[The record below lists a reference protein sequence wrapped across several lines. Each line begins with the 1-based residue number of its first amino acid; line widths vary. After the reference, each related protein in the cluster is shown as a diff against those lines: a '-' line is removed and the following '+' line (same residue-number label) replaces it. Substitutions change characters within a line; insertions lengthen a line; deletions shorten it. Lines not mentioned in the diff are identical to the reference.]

1 MPDIEP
7 FSPRGMFH
15 EGWTAEVNDY
25 AIACGW
31 ALKGKQFI
39 VGDVAG
45 GLFAFEGDTGKIIWE
60 KENTHSGG
68 LLAMAIH
75 PEGEIFATSG
85 QDGNVQICNCHEG
98 KVIKTLDLGKG
109 WVEHLKWS
117 NDGLFLAI
125 ASSKKVY
132 VFNEIGEE
140 KWISED
146 HPITVSAITWSN
158 KNELATACYG
168 RVTFFDIIN
177 NKTNQK
183 LEWQGSLVSME
194 LSPD

>member
-75 PEGEIFATSG
+75 PEGEILQHQVRMEMFKFVIAM
-85 QDGNVQICNCHEG
+85 
-98 KVIKTLDLGKG
+98 KVKLLK
-109 WVEHLKWS
+109 HLI
-117 NDGLFLAI
+117 L
-125 ASSKKVY
+125 V
-132 VFNEIGEE
+132 
-140 KWISED
+140 
-146 HPITVSAITWSN
+146 
-158 KNELATACYG
+158 
-168 RVTFFDIIN
+168 RV
-177 NKTNQK
+177 
-183 LEWQGSLVSME
+183 G
-194 LSPD
+194 

>member
-45 GLFAFEGDTGKIIWE
+45 GLFAFEGDSGKIIWK

-85 QDGNVQICNCHEG
+85 QEEMFKFVIAM
-98 KVIKTLDLGKG
+98 KVKLLK
-109 WVEHLKWS
+109 HLI
-117 NDGLFLAI
+117 LA
-125 ASSKKVY
+125 KV
-132 VFNEIGEE
+132 G
-140 KWISED
+140 
-146 HPITVSAITWSN
+146 
-158 KNELATACYG
+158 
-168 RVTFFDIIN
+168 
-177 NKTNQK
+177 
-183 LEWQGSLVSME
+183 
-194 LSPD
+194 